1 MKTLR
6 TWTLATC
13 CCIGSVLLAQEPS
26 YSTQEI
32 LKDLEFFNGW
42 EASQLAPNFKKKQLT
57 NFRSPLMRQLAESM
71 IEGNYQKEYRLKT
84 YRPIASNKIL
94 QNKLKLSDGYSRYE
108 NITGMYLEKGE
119 NVVLVGDMHGREINL
134 LIPDWMR
141 QPTPGFAPTKDPE
154 GWELKKQVIALHE
167 GVNVIHVE
175 KSGNVYI
182 DYFADDPETA
192 PGITIHFVTGKVNGY
207 FDAETQTNKDWN
219 KLLDQAVSPV
229 MDVKTRYMQLAYPVE
244 FLKKFDY
251 GKGKEL
257 AQAYDQIMT
266 QQYEFCGALKYN
278 RVPEKRIL
286 ARVNFNYFMFRD
298 GDGVAFLGNEST
310 MKSALGPDIYKDWG
324 VNHEI
329 GHVMQMSPQLT
340 WGGMTEVSNNL
351 FTMYVATLAGQPSR
365 LSKSKNYDKAFKEVL
380 EAEKKPFIMCVGDPF
395 QKLVPFWQL
404 YLYAKE
410 KGYNDFYADL
420 MEYMRNH
427 PHKGTGNASIHNMYE
442 FAKVSCDLLKTDLT
456 DFFQAWGFFE
466 TGKFNI

>member
-1 MKTLR
+1 M
-6 TWTLATC
+6 
-13 CCIGSVLLAQEPS
+13 
-26 YSTQEI
+26 
-32 LKDLEFFNGW
+32 
-42 EASQLAPNFKKKQLT
+42 
-57 NFRSPLMRQLAESM
+57 
-71 IEGNYQKEYRLKT
+71 
-84 YRPIASNKIL
+84 
-94 QNKLKLSDGYSRYE
+94 
-108 NITGMYLEKGE
+108 
-119 NVVLVGDMHGREINL
+119 
-134 LIPDWMR
+134 
-141 QPTPGFAPTKDPE
+141 
-154 GWELKKQVIALHE
+154 
-167 GVNVIHVE
+167 
-175 KSGNVYI
+175 
-182 DYFADDPETA
+182 
-192 PGITIHFVTGKVNGY
+192 TGKVNGY
-207 FDAETQTNKDWN
+207 FDAETQTNEDWN

-365 LSKSKNYDKAFKEVL
+365 LSKSKTTTKHL
-380 EAEKKPFIMCVGDPF
+380 KKCLRR
-395 QKLVPFWQL
+395 K
-404 YLYAKE
+404 
-410 KGYNDFYADL
+410 
-420 MEYMRNH
+420 RNH
-427 PHKGTGNASIHNMYE
+427 SSCAWVIHFKSWYHSGNYTYM
-442 FAKVSCDLLKTDLT
+442 LKKRDTTIFTLT
-456 DFFQAWGFFE
+456 
-466 TGKFNI
+466 

>member
-13 CCIGSVLLAQEPS
+13 CCIGSILLAQEPS

-42 EASQLAPNFKKKQLT
+42 EAAQLAPNFKKKQLT
-57 NFRSPLMRQLAESM
+57 NFRSPLMRQLAKSM

-108 NITGMYLEKGE
+108 NITGMYLERGE
-119 NVVLVGDMHGREINL
+119 NVVLVGDMHGRKINL

-175 KSGNVYI
+175 KAGNVYI

-192 PGITIHFVTGKVNGY
+192 PGVTIHFVTGKVNGY

-229 MDVKTRYMQLAYPVE
+229 MDVKTRYIQLDYPV
-244 FLKKFDY
+244 
-251 GKGKEL
+251 
-257 AQAYDQIMT
+257 
-266 QQYEFCGALKYN
+266 
-278 RVPEKRIL
+278 
-286 ARVNFNYFMFRD
+286 
-298 GDGVAFLGNEST
+298 
-310 MKSALGPDIYKDWG
+310 
-324 VNHEI
+324 
-329 GHVMQMSPQLT
+329 
-340 WGGMTEVSNNL
+340 
-351 FTMYVATLAGQPSR
+351 
-365 LSKSKNYDKAFKEVL
+365 
-380 EAEKKPFIMCVGDPF
+380 
-395 QKLVPFWQL
+395 
-404 YLYAKE
+404 
-410 KGYNDFYADL
+410 
-420 MEYMRNH
+420 
-427 PHKGTGNASIHNMYE
+427 
-442 FAKVSCDLLKTDLT
+442 
-456 DFFQAWGFFE
+456 
-466 TGKFNI
+466 